1 MACDLRF
8 TNSAEQD
15 RDQIIEYL
23 INDLASPQAAGH
35 FLDEMEGAL
44 RRICEYPELCA
55 LSRDGH
61 LARLGYRPCHFMSYL
76 LLYVYDS
83 SANAVT
89 VGRIFHTRQ
98 DYAKLV

>member
-1 MACDLRF
+1 MTCDLSF

-44 RRICEYPELCA
+44 GRICEYPELCV

-61 LARLGYRPCHFMSYL
+61 LARLGYRPCRYMSYL
-76 LLYVYDS
+76 LLYVYDPN
-83 SANAVT
+83 ANAVT